1 MNDAFRFKIAIQTMK
16 DNRKI
21 TIILTLLFMIMAVMY
36 CGMYPAVKDYM
47 GVFSESMGDI
57 PISKVSAIIK
67 ALAMEEMNPQ
77 PEAQPQ
83 ATPLATPPPATPDQG
98 VDQQQTQTMTQPSG

>member
-1 MNDAFRFKIAIQTMK
+1 MK

-47 GVFSESMGDI
+47 GVFSESLGDM
-57 PISKVSAIIK
+57 PISGGDDLDSYVGCLNLELYQIFWILIIGILIGFVAASIISK
-67 ALAMEEMNPQ
+67 
-77 PEAQPQ
+77 
-83 ATPLATPPPATPDQG
+83 
-98 VDQQQTQTMTQPSG
+98 